1 MNEKILVV
9 DDEKD
14 IRELLAYNLSK
25 EGYAVETAKD
35 GLSALKKID
44 STYDLL
50 ILDVMMPNLDGF
62 EACKKIRSAEAAY
75 SNIPIIFLT
84 AKENE
89 INEIIGLEIGADDYI
104 KKPVSMSVLVA
115 RIRSRLR
122 LKSQSPFNFKKI
134 TFGNLRIDVDSQQVK
149 CCNSFIHLTKTEFN
163 LLQALAQKPEKV
175 YRRQEL
181 LNLIIGT
188 DTIVVDRVIDVH
200 VKKIRDKLG
209 KCGRYIQTIRGVGY
223 SLREDEKN

>member
-1 MNEKILVV
+1 MNEKILIV

-25 EGYAVETAKD
+25 EGYKVETAQD
-35 GLSALKKID
+35 GLAALEKID

-62 EACKKIRSAEAAY
+62 ETCKKIRSASSDY
-75 SNIPIIFLT
+75 KNIPIILLT
-84 AKENE
+84 AKEGE
-89 INEIIGLEIGADDYI
+89 INEIIGLEFGADDYI
-104 KKPVSMSVLVA
+104 IKPVSMSVLFA
-115 RIRSRLR
+115 RIRS
-122 LKSQSPFNFKKI
+122 NFRRYSKLSSNLKKI
-134 TFGNLRIDVDSQQVK
+134 TFGDLRISIDSQKVK
-149 CCNSFIHLTKTEFN
+149 CCNNFVSLTKTEFN
-163 LLQALAQKPEKV
+163 LLQTLAQRPEKV

-181 LNLIIGT
+181 LNSIIGP

-223 SLREDEKN
+223 SLRDDE